1 MRIAKFPMLVAALA
15 LGAVGCATNDGGPTT
30 TTIPPVAFVRYINA
44 VPDTLNTTVR
54 WVDYLEFTPQTFS
67 NVPYR
72 GVGQG
77 LYQGLKAGSRHF
89 TIFTADAVTFSV
101 AGNTAVMAD
110 VTANFEA
117 NKYYTILLTGYA
129 RAGSAPA
136 KTVKIIEDV
145 IPAQTANVQVRALNP
160 GLGQGALDFHFVATT
175 TTPITTPTFSAV
187 AEGTYSA
194 YASIAPAAFAVR
206 TAAAGSATVLASTAA
221 QAGTLGTTT
230 ADPIGGATV
239 GGSIITAIAFPA
251 SVTGSLAVASASPSV
266 VYVVDKQPPRTTSP

>member
-1 MRIAKFPMLVAALA
+1 MRISKFPMLVAVLA

-30 TTIPPVAFVRYINA
+30 TTIPPVAFVRFINA
-44 VPDTLNTTVR
+44 VPDTLNATVR
-54 WVDYLEFTPQTFS
+54 WVDYLEFTPQTFV

-89 TIFTADAVTFSV
+89 TIFTADVVNFSV
-101 AGNTAVMAD
+101 AGNTAVLGD

-145 IPAQTANVQVRALNP
+145 LPAQGTNVSIRALNP
-160 GLGQGALDFHFVATT
+160 GLGQGALDFHIVATT

-187 AEGTYSA
+187 AEGAYSA

-206 TAAAGSATVLASTAA
+206 TAAAGSATVLASTNAPA
-221 QAGTLGTTT
+221 GVAGTTS

-251 SVTGSLAVASASPSV
+251 AVSGSLAAASASPSV